1 MFTSVSLVGM
11 TVDGQATLRQDAQR
25 NRQLLVRAAT
35 EVFSEQGLDASLIE
49 VARRAGVGNA
59 TLYRRFPTRA
69 DLHAAVYAEAQ
80 ETFHQFGR
88 QALLIEDGW
97 TALSS
102 YLERCCEF
110 TATNRAFSD
119 LMMTSAPGTHSP
131 VEGWERAEVT
141 LTALIAR
148 AHQAGALHREV
159 TYEDVLVAL
168 YSVQLMIPASAG
180 TAPQAWRRQLA
191 LTLNGLR
198 SNIPTMPATPALTA
212 AQLKPISLRLFLRRA
227 A

>member
-1 MFTSVSLVGM
+1 MP
-11 TVDGQATLRQDAQR
+11 VDGPATLRQDAER
-25 NRQLLVRAAT
+25 NRKLLVEAAT

-80 ETFHQFGR
+80 ETFHQFG
-88 QALLIEDGW
+88 QQSLLLDDGW
-97 TALSS
+97 TALAS

-110 TATNRAFSD
+110 TSTNRAFAD

-131 VEGWERAEVT
+131 VDGWERAEET
-141 LTALIAR
+141 LRELVQR
-148 AHQAGALHREV
+148 AHRDGVLHRDIS
-159 TYEDVLVAL
+159 YEDVLIAL
-168 YSVQLMIPASAG
+168 YSVQLMIPAAAAI
-180 TAPQAWRRQLA
+180 APQAWRRQLA

-198 SNIPTMPATPALTA
+198 SDAPAALPTPALTPD
-212 AQLKPISLRLFLRRA
+212 QLKPISRRLFLRGA
-227 A
+227 V

>member
-1 MFTSVSLVGM
+1 MPADGPVS
-11 TVDGQATLRQDAQR
+11 LRQDAER
-25 NRQLLVRAAT
+25 NRRLLVQAAT

-80 ETFHQFGR
+80 ETFHQLGR

-97 TALSS
+97 AALSS

-131 VEGWERAEVT
+131 VEGWERAEET
-141 LTALIAR
+141 LTALVER
-148 AHQAGALHREV
+148 AHRCGALHPDV
-159 TYEDVLVAL
+159 TYEDVLIAL
-168 YSVQLMIPASAG
+168 YSVQLMVPAAAAI
-180 TAPQAWRRQLA
+180 APQAWRRQLA

-198 SNIPTMPATPALTA
+198 SDHPATLPTPALTRD
-212 AQLKPISLRLFLRRA
+212 QIKPISSRLFLRGA
-227 A
+227 V